1 MPKQFHSVQT
11 KYDAVINWTYTEI
24 CNIVDFRFG
33 KNTWPDHEVC
43 NVFTEKNK
51 ISSMLLVCLELNQE
65 KRF

>member
-1 MPKQFHSVQT
+1 MPKQFHSVQA
-11 KYDAVINWTYTEI
+11 KYHAVINRTYTEI

-43 NVFTEKNK
+43 NVSTEKNK

-65 KRF
+65 NRF